1 MSAAGLVRYYWLIY
15 FSQPAADRKIY
26 EALAKRPVLSILEI
40 GLGDR
45 LRQQRLF
52 DLCADKLTSEQRL
65 RYYAVDMFDTRPQGV
80 PKFTLKQAHAT
91 IKHERVQVQL
101 IPGDPLSAITRVANT
116 VKDLDCI
123 IISGDQNQTLVD
135 EAWRY
140 LPRMINTTTIL
151 FRETPLAKGSEFKIL
166 GHKEIT
172 AFRPAST
179 AKKTTRRA
187 A

>member
-26 EALAKRPVLSILEI
+26 ETLASKQVYSILEI

-45 LRQQRLF
+45 IRQQRLF
-52 DLCADKLTSEQRL
+52 DLCTDRLTSDSKL
-65 RYYAVDMFDTRPQGV
+65 RYYAVDMFDTRPQGA
-80 PKFTLKQAHAT
+80 PKLTLKQAHAS

-116 VKDLDCI
+116 VRNLDCI
-123 IISGDQNQTLVD
+123 IISGDQNQALID

-140 LPRMINTTTIL
+140 LPRMISDRVSL
-151 FRETPLAKGSEFKIL
+151 FREVPAAKGTEFKVF
-166 GHKEIT
+166 GHREIF
-172 AFRPAST
+172 ALRPATS
-179 AKKTTRRA
+179 KKGQRRA

>member
-1 MSAAGLVRYYWLIY
+1 VSAAGLVRYYWLIY

-26 EALAKRPVLSILEI
+26 ETLATKPIRSILEI

-52 DLCADKLTSEQRL
+52 DLCTDRLTGEDRL

-80 PKFTLKQAHAT
+80 PKLTLKQAHAS

-101 IPGDPLSAITRVANT
+101 IPGDPLSAITRVANS

-123 IISGDQNQTLVD
+123 IIAGDQNQTLVD

-140 LPRMINTTTIL
+140 LPRMISDRITL
-151 FRETPLAKGSEFKIL
+151 FREVPAAKGTEFKVL
-166 GHKEIT
+166 GHREIT
-172 AFRPAST
+172 AHRPAT
-179 AKKTTRRA
+179 GKKTHHRA